1 MKEPDYYVSNGLSPI
16 GAFKQGL
23 ISEDEYRGFLIGNI
37 IKYTIR
43 AGKKDNAVEDLNKAR
58 NYIDFYIELVKSE
71 PTITIKTDVD
81 EEKLLET
88 IAEAKAIV
96 DDLVERIA
104 KDPEILKVEVVPDD
118 DTILHELKD
127 AIKKIEDIE

>member
-1 MKEPDYYVSNGLSPI
+1 MKEPDYYISNGLSPI

-58 NYIDFYIELVKSE
+58 NYIDFYLELVGQDE
-71 PTITIKTDVD
+71 PTITIHTDVD

-88 IAEAKAIV
+88 IAEARAIV
-96 DDLVERIA
+96 DDLVEKIS
-104 KDPEILKVEVVPDD
+104 KDPEILKVEV
-118 DTILHELKD
+118 
-127 AIKKIEDIE
+127 IEDKE